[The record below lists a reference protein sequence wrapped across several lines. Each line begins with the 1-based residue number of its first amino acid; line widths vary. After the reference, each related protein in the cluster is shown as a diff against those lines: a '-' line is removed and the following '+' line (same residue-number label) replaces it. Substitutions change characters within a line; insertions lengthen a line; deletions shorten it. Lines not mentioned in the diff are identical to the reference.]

1 MKNLFAII
9 IISAFIWSCA
19 AGLGKTTN
27 DSKPHISAQKKAD
40 SADEWEITVFDAEYE
55 NFVSNKSPTKIDV
68 HRKQFEIQKSDSRN
82 RMEQ

>member
-27 DSKPHISAQKKAD
+27 DSKPHISAQKKTD
-40 SADEWEITVFDAEYE
+40 SADEWEITVLDTDYE
-55 NFVSNKSPTKIDV
+55 TFVAT
-68 HRKQFEIQKSDSRN
+68 
-82 RMEQ
+82 